1 MGFFLKLITISL
13 LFLTACNTSNAE
25 QLFKFAN
32 IDMIIKETKIG
43 NQMLKKLNN
52 IDKENIEKL
61 KSFQKQIEEMQ
72 NEINL
77 KKNIISDS
85 EYEKKVNDLK
95 KEISN
100 FNNQKKIMVDKLTD
114 IKKEELNLFFENIKP
129 IVQNYMNENSIDMII
144 NSKNVFMGNK
154 NSDITQQLIDQ
165 INIKF

>member
-13 LFLTACNTSNAE
+13 LFLTACNISNAE
-25 QLFKFAN
+25 QLYKFAN

-52 IDKENIEKL
+52 IDKENVEKL

-114 IKKEELNLFFENIKP
+114 IKNKELNLFFENIKP